1 MLLPSAAAGSQH
13 LSRHLFWNSSSRIGR
28 RARGGGSV
36 SLMAGYFFGLDSEIW
51 RLPVC
56 PASFHGMHETLLA
69 YTVIGVN
76 THTDGISTRQI
87 HWESSCAMCPRVT
100 CCVESCEATGSHFCD
115 HMVVGH
121 KYQVFACSLWEGRI
135 APNSNL
141 DSICTHFFCVFELGR
156 SLISVTKSP
165 L

>member
-1 MLLPSAAAGSQH
+1 
-13 LSRHLFWNSSSRIGR
+13 
-28 RARGGGSV
+28 
-36 SLMAGYFFGLDSEIW
+36 
-51 RLPVC
+51 
-56 PASFHGMHETLLA
+56 
-69 YTVIGVN
+69 
-76 THTDGISTRQI
+76 
-87 HWESSCAMCPRVT
+87 MCPREGYMYSGT
-100 CCVESCEATGSHFCD
+100 TFFSRCVESCEATGSHFCD